1 MKISNPVSQERL
13 TLEKKQGPF
22 DQICSVRFF
31 KMYLT
36 KNKHLF
42 LFQGLLTEYQNS
54 DILRR
59 MIEGQ
64 RSDIDLKEGESPN
77 R

>member
-1 MKISNPVSQERL
+1 
-13 TLEKKQGPF
+13 
-22 DQICSVRFF
+22 
-31 KMYLT
+31 MYLT
-36 KNKHLF
+36 KKNTLF

-54 DILRR
+54 DVLRR